1 MALNL
6 CHKNET
12 YFYAIQ
18 IFVGASFLTKKYIV
32 RKPNP
37 KAVITRAPA
46 TRE

>member
-18 IFVGASFLTKKYIV
+18 IFVGASFNKKYIA
-32 RKPNP
+32 RKPNA
-37 KAVITRAPA
+37 KAVITRKQGIG
-46 TRE
+46 